1 MVSYNSGSYRARNFK
16 SSPRDCSLNYA
27 PLRQITITNY
37 CSLIPLL
44 SLLMFVILYC
54 YSHCCIRI
62 FLYWYVVIVVLLS
75 CIYHHCFV
83 GLFVYCVVSF
93 PCGRTSQDRLYKH
106 DSKNREPY
114 RLQQIWHYQLTV
126 FFEPY
131 FIKAIKIVK
140 NNLQEKSQEDAS
152 WNGPLG
158 LRSKQKTYF
167 NGLLFALVLNIL
179 TVRLTRLIPFDQ
191 LSVRV
196 QRLWKPHCW

>member
-1 MVSYNSGSYRARNFK
+1 MSYNSGSYRTRNFK
-16 SSPRDCSLNYA
+16 SASPDCSLNYA

-37 CSLIPLL
+37 CSSIPLL
-44 SLLMFVILYC
+44 SLLMFVVLYC

-83 GLFVYCVVSF
+83 GLFEYCVVSF

-114 RLQQIWHYQLTV
+114 RLQQIWHNQLTV

-140 NNLQEKSQEDAS
+140 YNLQKKKVRKTLLETGLVYSQS
-152 WNGPLG
+152 
-158 LRSKQKTYF
+158 RKH
-167 NGLLFALVLNIL
+167 IL
-179 TVRLTRLIPFDQ
+179 TAPFS
-191 LSVRV
+191 L
-196 QRLWKPHCW
+196 